1 MTPQIVTHYAD
12 GRESEVRDMTAEEI
26 AELQPETE
34 TTNEASTFN
43 VEPLPS
49 AE

>member
-12 GRESEVRDMTAEEI
+12 GRESDIRDMTAEEI

-34 TTNEASTFN
+34 TTNEASIFDA
-43 VEPLPS
+43 EPLPS
-49 AE
+49 PE